1 MKTDDSILLT
11 YINLLDPDHCSLWN
25 GFSTRNITSP
35 GVGGHF
41 FSHGKKITCDATY
54 CVAGFPSKVLEVG
67 PHVPQIVPLE
77 RGPMAHGLGNARG
90 ASLDIS
96 CTLDEGMSTNYCF
109 PQCLGLLS
117 VSATI
122 LREG

>member
-1 MKTDDSILLT
+1 MKTNDSIVLT
-11 YINLLDPDHCSLWN
+11 YINLLDPDNCSLLN
-25 GFSTRNITSP
+25 GFSTRNITSRR
-35 GVGGHF
+35 VGGHF
-41 FSHGKKITCDATY
+41 SSHGKKITCIASY

-67 PHVPQIVPLE
+67 PHVPQIVPLK

-90 ASLDIS
+90 SSLDIS
-96 CTLDEGMSTNYCF
+96 CTLDEGLSTNYCF
-109 PQCLGLLS
+109 LQCLGLLS